1 MDRAKVTLCEM
12 TDGCAPELDRG
23 TAAQGRGWSAETT
36 VDQALIR
43 GLGTAFRVFVS
54 GLVFCLEGGRRAQPG
69 HVALMSVVNG
79 QSNSHPLR
87 DDRWL
92 LAGVGSGVLLHRAGD
107 GALRRR
113 LIKLLSADWV
123 PPSVSSS
130 RGWSFV

>member
-1 MDRAKVTLCEM
+1 MA
-12 TDGCAPELDRG
+12 DGR
-23 TAAQGRGWSAETT
+23 WSADANWAPGSFFRAPSMKTGSR
-36 VDQALIR
+36 ALR
-43 GLGTAFRVFVS
+43 WTPKMRQL
-54 GLVFCLEGGRRAQPG
+54 
-69 HVALMSVVNG
+69 ALMSVVNG